1 MAEEIFLLDG
11 WKQRGTTYEDFVE
24 AIRYMDDHTKFETV
38 MLEQLDLLHVMRE
51 QPDEKLRVFQ
61 FVTDDETKHTSV
73 ATRVFREESL
83 KEFKNIGALMKEAK
97 VTNHTMYR
105 IRSRASTSRTLF
117 GEYFVSRTLRQP
129 LERGREFLRPRF
141 SRDYA
146 AHADMHSELYGKTMV
161 TLVTRTDGEIQKLFA
176 VHSDA
181 YVPIRQEALIQ
192 ISEKLSGYFGKVKMN
207 AWQINHQ
214 LSSAVLEFPEKEEEM
229 SDLYHLPDTFTPG
242 VHIAISDT
250 ARSSLTVQGCFKVG
264 NSFFYTKKCSKKHS
278 GRGGHQEMLERLL
291 LEVDQNIF
299 SEYAALP
306 KRLGELLQIDI
317 KNPEG
322 AVRNVVQKIGFRN
335 GKQLG
340 EKITNQ
346 IENQLVESINP
357 KINYTAYDIV
367 MLFLTLPENVISGL
381 KESAMEKLQ
390 NLVSGAPWIAFED
403 QEEQTNKVVIA

>member
-1 MAEEIFLLDG
+1 
-11 WKQRGTTYEDFVE
+11 
-24 AIRYMDDHTKFETV
+24 
-38 MLEQLDLLHVMRE
+38 
-51 QPDEKLRVFQ
+51 
-61 FVTDDETKHTSV
+61 
-73 ATRVFREESL
+73 
-83 KEFKNIGALMKEAK
+83 
-97 VTNHTMYR
+97 
-105 IRSRASTSRTLF
+105 
-117 GEYFVSRTLRQP
+117 
-129 LERGREFLRPRF
+129 
-141 SRDYA
+141 
-146 AHADMHSELYGKTMV
+146 
-161 TLVTRTDGEIQKLFA
+161 
-176 VHSDA
+176 
-181 YVPIRQEALIQ
+181 
-192 ISEKLSGYFGKVKMN
+192 
-207 AWQINHQ
+207 
-214 LSSAVLEFPEKEEEM
+214 
-229 SDLYHLPDTFTPG
+229 
-242 VHIAISDT
+242 
-250 ARSSLTVQGCFKVG
+250 
-264 NSFFYTKKCSKKHS
+264 
-278 GRGGHQEMLERLL
+278 MLERLL